1 MLSVSLLSK
10 LVLFKQKMTSA
21 GFNLYLQQGAG
32 NYEDNEGSDHSQQ
45 SEDSQNSQETNS
57 PQEKTAVLNP
67 WSRILHEAEQGHEAQ
82 LNALINESEGNGDS
96 QHVARVKAENT
107 LVPVYRKEL
116 RKVLLGYL
124 LWMRAIK
131 KDPTFRKV
139 IETKRE
145 FKDTEGFDWLQ
156 STELAIDKPKILLN
170 RLSVT
175 QSIPE

>member
-1 MLSVSLLSK
+1 MERTQKTTLTIPAFTPIVERGTLLPLRSVSLLSK

-67 WSRILHEAEQGHEAQ
+67 WSRILHEAEQGHDAQ

-96 QHVARVKAENT
+96 QHVAGVKAENT
-107 LVPVYRKEL
+107 LVPVYRKGL
-116 RKVLLGYL
+116 RKVVRVSAVDASNKERFHL
-124 LWMRAIK
+124 
-131 KDPTFRKV
+131 
-139 IETKRE
+139 
-145 FKDTEGFDWLQ
+145 
-156 STELAIDKPKILLN
+156 PK
-170 RLSVT
+170 SD
-175 QSIPE
+175 